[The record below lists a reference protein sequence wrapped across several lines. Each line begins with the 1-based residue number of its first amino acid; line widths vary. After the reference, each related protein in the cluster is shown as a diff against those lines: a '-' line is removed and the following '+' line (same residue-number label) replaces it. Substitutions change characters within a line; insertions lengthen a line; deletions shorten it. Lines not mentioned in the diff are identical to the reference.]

1 LPKMRIMLTADVN
14 VPDWLEEQL
23 NDGDASGDVMNVTV
37 EKLLN
42 GIQANTFTLENVVLE
57 EIVGD

>member
-1 LPKMRIMLTADVN
+1 MPKVRIMLTADIN

-23 NDGDASGDVMNVTV
+23 NDGDASGETMNSTV
-37 EKLLN
+37 EKLLL
-42 GIQANTFTLENVVLE
+42 GIEAQSFTLENVVLE

>member
-1 LPKMRIMLTADVN
+1 MPKMRIMLTADVN

-23 NDGDASGDVMNVTV
+23 NDGEAPGDVMNVTV

>member
-1 LPKMRIMLTADVN
+1 MLTADVN

>member
-1 LPKMRIMLTADVN
+1 MPKMRIMLTADVN